1 MPLSSPFP
9 GQDFL
14 HHATSYSP
22 RRGAFVLGTAHSAG
36 ERGTTLVDQA
46 SLFVAAGICAAALAL
61 TMLSVWIHNRAER
74 FLVGWT
80 IGLLLLGGGVILYS
94 VMPPDRMDVV
104 ATAFTMELI
113 GFYAVLVAAR
123 LFTRRPTTGLH
134 VALFAALAVPVTIP
148 IVLGYDGFGIIV
160 YNFVV
165 GALLVATAAHYWSA
179 RAEAPTCIALMTILY
194 NLAAL
199 SFFACGTILL
209 HEKRWVL
216 HMRPDNWAEQFN
228 AIMCIAGITGIGALS
243 FGLNHARAARKHRED
258 AETDMLTGLLNR
270 RALFERLG
278 RGAFAPGHAVIAF
291 DLDRFKSINDRYG
304 HAAGD
309 EVLRRFADALRLNT
323 REGDLAARTGGEEF
337 VLVLRGA
344 SLPIATS
351 TAERIRAL
359 FAESHVETD
368 RGRVAA
374 TASAGVA
381 LAGDGD
387 EGFEHVLNRA
397 DDALYRAK
405 NGGRNRVTAELH
417 VGSFRAVG

>member
-291 DLDRFKSINDRYG
+291 DLDRFKAINDRHGHYG
-304 HAAGD
+304 GD
-309 EVLRRFADALRLNT
+309 QVLRCFADVLRQN
-323 REGDLAARTGGEEF
+323 RRRGDLVARTGGEEF
-337 VLVLRGA
+337 VLVMRDTT
-344 SLPIATS
+344 LPLAISA
-351 TAERIRAL
+351 AEHIRAI
-359 FAESHVETD
+359 FAASEVEAP
-368 RGRVAA
+368 GGNIKG
-374 TASAGVA
+374 TASAGIA
-381 LAGDGD
+381 LSQTAD
-387 EGFEHVLNRA
+387 EGFEAVLNRA
-397 DDALYRAK
+397 DTALYRAK
-405 NGGRNRVTAELH
+405 DTGRDRASAEFQTA
-417 VGSFRAVG
+417 A